1 MAGGTLTTVN
11 NILKEYYLGPV
22 QEQLNNE
29 VLLVQRLEARSED
42 LVGRVAVVPLHTGR
56 SGGIGAVS
64 ESAILPNPGNQVYEK
79 AQYDLKYLYGRIQVT
94 GPSMAKTKSDAG
106 SFLQILK
113 SELDGIRAD
122 LGKDLAR
129 QTYGNGDAII
139 AVGNG
144 TALTGTG
151 AEATPY
157 VIVLTDWEALKKGQ
171 IYAGSVL
178 DGVTYSS
185 GTPTIAATG
194 WTVKSINITASST
207 TSTMSIYNA
216 GSATGTPAINQSWTR
231 TGATTASFNKN
242 ALASRSNEVDG
253 LQRIITTSAPSSS
266 TVGNSG
272 YQTLGQI
279 DSYDKQFWD
288 NQRTSVGGALTL
300 QFMQTMANTVRTK
313 GGRTSMIV
321 TTLGVM
327 REFYRLLTFVTAG
340 TTSTN
345 PGTVPTFNVNE
356 GTMDF
361 KAGFNSVSYNG
372 IPVVGDID
380 APFGNMYFI
389 DESTL
394 KVFSD
399 QDWHFLD
406 ADGQTLRQV
415 SNYDAFEAIMTRY
428 MNLGATNRT
437 KNGVL
442 SGITVNGSNDTGV

>member
-1 MAGGTLTTVN
+1 MAGGTLATVE

-29 VLLVQRLEARSED
+29 VLLIQRLEARSED
-42 LVGRVAVVPLHTGR
+42 LVGKVAIVPLHTGR

-64 ESAILPNPGNQVYEK
+64 ESATLPSAGNQSYEK
-79 AQYDLKYLYGRIQVT
+79 AQYNLKYLYGRIQVT

-129 QTYGNGDAII
+129 QAYGTGDAII
-139 AVGNG
+139 AVGTA
-144 TALTGTG
+144 TALTGSGTFV
-151 AEATPY
+151 APY
-157 VIVLTDWEALKKGQ
+157 VVELASWESLKKGQ
-171 IYAGSVL
+171 IYAGSIL

-194 WTVKSINITASST
+194 WTVKSTTIAAAA
-207 TSTMSIYNA
+207 TSTISIY
-216 GSATGTPAINQSWTR
+216 GGTGTPAISQSWTR
-231 TGATTASFNKN
+231 TGATTTGFNKN
-242 ALASRSNEVDG
+242 ALAGRSNEVDG

-272 YQTLGQI
+272 YQTLGEI

-288 NQRTSVGGALTL
+288 NQRTAVGGALTL
-300 QFMQTMANTVRTK
+300 QAMQTMANTVRTK
-313 GGRTSMIV
+313 GGQTSMIV

-340 TTSTN
+340 NTSTN

-428 MNLGATNRT
+428 MNLGATNRN

-442 SGITVNGSNDTGV
+442 SGITVNGSTDTGV

>member
-1 MAGGTLTTVN
+1 MAGGTLTTVD

-42 LVGRVAVVPLHTGR
+42 LVGRVAIVPLHTGR

-64 ESAILPNPGNQVYEK
+64 ESAALPSAGNQTYAK
-79 AQYDLKYLYGRIQVT
+79 AQYDLKYLYGRVQVT
-94 GPSMAKTKSDAG
+94 GPSMAKTKSDVG

-113 SELDGIRAD
+113 AELDGIRAD
-122 LGKDLAR
+122 LSKDLAR
-129 QTYGNGDAII
+129 QTYGTGDAII
-139 AVGNG
+139 AVGDG
-144 TALTGTG
+144 TAITGSGTF
-151 AEATPY
+151 AAPY
-157 VIVLTDWEALKKGQ
+157 VVMLTDWEPLKKGQ
-171 IYAGSVL
+171 IYAGSIL

-185 GTPTIAATG
+185 GTPTIAAVG
-194 WTVKSINITASST
+194 WTVKSTSLVGAASST
-207 TSTMSIYNA
+207 ISVY
-216 GSATGTPAINQSWTR
+216 GGTGTVAINQSWTR
-231 TGATTASFNKN
+231 TGATTTGFNKN
-242 ALASRSNEVDG
+242 ALAGRSNEVDG
-253 LQRIITTSAPSSS
+253 LRRIITTTAPSSS
-266 TVGNSG
+266 TVGNAG

-279 DSYDKQFWD
+279 DANADQYWD
-288 NQRTSVGGALTL
+288 NQRTAVGGALTL
-300 QFMQTMANTVRTK
+300 QAMQTMANTVRTK
-313 GGRTSMIV
+313 GGQTSMII
-321 TTLGVM
+321 TSLGVM
-327 REFYRLLTFVTAG
+327 REFYRLLTFVNG
-340 TTSTN
+340 SST
-345 PGTVPTFNVNE
+345 PVYDVSD

-372 IPVVGDID
+372 VPVVGDID

-415 SNYDAFEAIMTRY
+415 IGYDAYEAIMTRY

-442 SGITVNGSNDTGV
+442 SGITVNGSADTGV